1 MIYLEN
7 SNNWK
12 KIQLKDLVDKFI
24 SFADKH
30 DINGCATTLVNSQ
43 KLVRS
48 MTDIYYED
56 ILPILSEMVNKLN
69 SLDLFI
75 QNSIKEEIKKRR
87 DNYTETNRSKRIY
100 IRRN

>member
-12 KIQLKDLVDKFI
+12 KTQLKELVNNFI
-24 SFADKH
+24 EYANKH

-43 KLVRS
+43 KLIRS
-48 MTDIYYED
+48 MTDIYYEE

-69 SLDLFI
+69 SLETSI
-75 QNSIKEEIKKRR
+75 QDSIKETIKKRR
-87 DNYTETNRSKRIY
+87 ENNTESDRAKRIY
-100 IRRN
+100 IKRN